1 MELLSRLPH
10 GASRRWLRW
19 LAGAL
24 GLAVL
29 GLAAGLLLPDRARIT
44 RSITLRAP
52 PEAVF
57 ERVANLHRWPE
68 WTAWTTNRFPD
79 LVYRFDGPAQGVG
92 ATLIAAGKS
101 SGDGTVRIIRAV
113 PEAGVDYTLDFNHGT
128 QEFDGTLHYASVS
141 DGLRLTW
148 TLEARLGGNPLKRWA
163 GLAMETL
170 MAEDME
176 TGLARLKAQVE
187 AQR

>member
-1 MELLSRLPH
+1 MELLSTLPH
-10 GASRRWLRW
+10 PAPRRWLRW
-19 LAGAL
+19 LGAAL
-24 GLAVL
+24 GLAIL
-29 GLAAGLLLPDRARIT
+29 LLAAGLLLPDRARIT

-57 ERVANLHRWPE
+57 ERLATLRHWPE

-92 ATLIAAGKS
+92 ATLIATGQS
-101 SGDGTVRIIRAV
+101 SGDGTVRIVRAE
-113 PEAGVDYTLDFNHGT
+113 PGAGVDYTLDFNHGT
-128 QEFDGTLHYASVS
+128 QLFDGTLHYASAP

-163 GLAMETL
+163 GLAMATL
-170 MAEDME
+170 MAGDME
-176 TGLARLKAQVE
+176 TGLARLKTQVE
-187 AQR
+187 TPR